1 VFLEHEGLDSEL
13 IYPQGMSMT
22 FPSEIQLKVMRA
34 IKGLHKVGK
43 VTLETIN
50 RYFLICLPDCL
61 ICLNIYIVLFSV
73 EIAQPGYGVQ
83 YDFVDPKQLHPTLET
98 KKVKGLFLAG
108 QINGTTGYEEAAAQ
122 GELQSFKYGEVW
134 CEFLVKVFAC
144 KICCKNVLYNRFKG
158 VVAGINAAAS
168 ARSEEGMVIRRSQ

>member
-22 FPSEIQLKVMRA
+22 FPPEIQLKVMRA
-34 IKGLHKVGK
+34 IKGLHK
-43 VTLETIN
+43 
-50 RYFLICLPDCL
+50 
-61 ICLNIYIVLFSV
+61 
-73 EIAQPGYGVQ
+73 

-122 GELQSFKYGEVW
+122 G
-134 CEFLVKVFAC
+134 
-144 KICCKNVLYNRFKG
+144 

-168 ARSEEGMVIRRSQ
+168 ARSEEGMVIRRSQVYAVKVDRIGKYFERNVI